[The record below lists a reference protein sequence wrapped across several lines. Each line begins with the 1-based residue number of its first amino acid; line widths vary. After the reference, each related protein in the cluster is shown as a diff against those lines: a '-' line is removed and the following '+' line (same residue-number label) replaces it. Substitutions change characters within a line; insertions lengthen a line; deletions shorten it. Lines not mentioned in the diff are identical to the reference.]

1 MTTKLTLTIEKSVI
15 EAAKQFASEQNQS
28 LSQLVENYL
37 TSVVL
42 QHDQKKQPHYKVH
55 KLRGII
61 KATSD
66 INEKELLQEAL
77 EKKYMK

>member
-42 QHDQKKQPHYKVH
+42 QHDQKKHPHYKVH
-55 KLRGII
+55 KLRGIV
-61 KATSD
+61 KAGND
-66 INEKELLQEAL
+66 FNEKELLIEAL